1 LSRKRLLHEK
11 GAELEMNRRS
21 TRAANG
27 VLPAIGLFFLAP
39 LVAEFLLGNL
49 PIKLLPALILL
60 APVYGGGALLIRE
73 LVRRT
78 RRGWPS
84 IFILALAY
92 GILEEAFTTQSLF
105 NPNYLKLNLHLLEHG
120 YIPALGIGAW
130 WTVFVLALHTVW
142 SISTPIAL
150 VEASGPDRADTP
162 WLGRTGLGA
171 TALLFAVGITAGTW
185 TGFRQDQF
193 VASAG
198 QFAAGATVMV
208 LLVFC
213 AFLVKWPGPGADSG
227 FTPGPWTVGAL
238 GLTAGSAIL
247 LMPPGWGWWAA
258 GSILLLEGG
267 GGALVLFWARR
278 AGWTLQHKLALAGGA
293 ALAYGW
299 HAFIQKPAVGTGGLS
314 ARVGNAIFAAG
325 AVALILFAARRTD
338 SWSRSQA
345 KPIEPGAPADE
356 LGV

>member
-1 LSRKRLLHEK
+1 
-11 GAELEMNRRS
+11 MNRRS
-21 TRAANG
+21 TRGANG

-39 LVAEFLLGNL
+39 LVAEFLLGDL
-49 PIKLLPALILL
+49 PLKLLPALVLL
-60 APVYGGGALLIRE
+60 APMYGGGALLIRE
-73 LVRRT
+73 LVRRA

-84 IFILALAY
+84 IFLLALAY

-105 NPNYLKLNLHLLEHG
+105 NPNYLKLNLHLLGHG

-150 VEASGPDRADTP
+150 VEASVPDRAGTP
-162 WLGRTGLGA
+162 WLGRTGLGV
-171 TALLFAVGITAGTW
+171 TVLLFALGIAAGTW
-185 TGFRQDQF
+185 TGFRQDHF

-198 QFAAGATVMV
+198 QFAASATVMV
-208 LLVFC
+208 LLVLC
-213 AFLVKWPGPGADSG
+213 AFLVKWPGPVAESG

-238 GLTAGSAIL
+238 GLAAGSAIL

-258 GSILLLEGG
+258 GAILSLEVG
-267 GGALVLFWARR
+267 GGALMLFWARR

-299 HAFIQKPAVGTGGLS
+299 HAFIQMPAVGAGGMS
-314 ARVGNAIFAAG
+314 TRVGNAIFAAG
-325 AVALILFAARRTD
+325 AVGLILFAAKRTA

-345 KPIEPGAPADE
+345 KPIAPGFPVDQ
-356 LGV
+356 LGS